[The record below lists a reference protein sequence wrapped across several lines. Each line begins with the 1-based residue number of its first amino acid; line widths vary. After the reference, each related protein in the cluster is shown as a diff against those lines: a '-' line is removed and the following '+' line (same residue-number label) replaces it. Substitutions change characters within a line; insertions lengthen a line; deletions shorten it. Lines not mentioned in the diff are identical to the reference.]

1 MFNGK
6 LDRAKAATAFS
17 AGLRRARPR
26 KPMRVI
32 QYPETVG
39 KVTREMAE
47 AAVDAVMRRHNGGAG
62 MPPPPGPPQGTD
74 EIAHGSAR

>member
-6 LDRAKAATAFS
+6 LDRAKAATALS
-17 AGLRRARPR
+17 VGLRGSRRR

-47 AAVDAVMRRHNGGAG
+47 AAVDAVMRRRNGGAG
-62 MPPPPGPPQGTD
+62 MPPPPGSFQGTD
-74 EIAHGSAR
+74 EIANDSAR